1 MRPSPPLGADRA
13 GVNPHLLPRKA
24 KLFLPV
30 EDKVAR
36 ERVARKMPLRYL
48 GNGMLLETLSLNKDV
63 EDGASSKPS
72 GACRARNRKFPT

>member
-1 MRPSPPLGADRA
+1 MPP
-13 GVNPHLLPRKA
+13 KA

-36 ERVARKMPLRYL
+36 ERVARKMQLRYL
-48 GNGMLLETLSLNKDV
+48 GNGMLLETLSLNKDA

-72 GACRARNRKFPT
+72 GACRVRNRKFPS